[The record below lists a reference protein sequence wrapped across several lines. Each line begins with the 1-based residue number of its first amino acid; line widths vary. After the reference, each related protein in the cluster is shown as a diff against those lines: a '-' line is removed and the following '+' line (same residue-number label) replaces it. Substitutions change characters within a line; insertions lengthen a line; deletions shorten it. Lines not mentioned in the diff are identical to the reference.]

1 MLMLPVT
8 GQAEDE
14 WPGFTLERCR
24 LVNAFGDKDRAIEG
38 LRQLVARL
46 GTRVNYMARLP
57 RQTAAVVE
65 KIEEEKGTLGRTMQT
80 LADLVSGPDVVSD
93 E

>member
-1 MLMLPVT
+1 M
-8 GQAEDE
+8 
-14 WPGFTLERCR
+14 
-24 LVNAFGDKDRAIEG
+24 
-38 LRQLVARL
+38 ARL

-80 LADLVSGPDVVSD
+80 LADLVSGSDVVSD
-93 E
+93 EEDQRALTSCPAKYLPAHFSPL